1 MAVGHARL
9 AAGPALAAAG
19 PALAVAVRPVVGG
32 RPEAGA
38 PPGVVGPARLAAH
51 PEELAAAAV
60 ARDEEGARQLAF
72 PCSPAG
78 PHLGEEVSFE
88 EVVLALVEAVPWEP
102 VYSEAAEQ

>member
-1 MAVGHARL
+1 
-9 AAGPALAAAG
+9 
-19 PALAVAVRPVVGG
+19 
-32 RPEAGA
+32 
-38 PPGVVGPARLAAH
+38 LAAH